1 MTKQSNTKL
10 KAGDQAPD
18 FTLKDA
24 NNNDVHLHDFRGRPV
39 VLVFYPY
46 DWSGTCTNEMNLL
59 QEVLPD
65 FEQKN
70 ATVLGISADS
80 RHSHKAWAEQLGI
93 TFPLLADRKAEAI
106 RAYGVQNPDGAA
118 ERATFLV
125 DENGKIAY
133 ADVSPERAII
143 PEIPKVFDAL
153 EQMEGSK

>member
-1 MTKQSNTKL
+1 MAEQNNAPL
-10 KAGDQAPD
+10 KVGDAAPD
-18 FTLKDA
+18 FTLKDTD
-24 NNNDVHLHDFRGRPV
+24 NKDVSLHDYRGRPV

-70 ATVLGISADS
+70 AAVLGISADS
-80 RHSHKAWAEQLGI
+80 RHSHKAWAQQLGI
-93 TFPLLADRKAEAI
+93 TFPLLADRHSEAI
-106 RAYGVQNPDGAA
+106 SAYGVQNADGAA
-118 ERATFLV
+118 NRATFIV
-125 DENGKIAY
+125 DENGKIAH
-133 ADVSPERAII
+133 ADVSPERNTI

>member
-1 MTKQSNTKL
+1 MAEQNNTPL
-10 KAGDQAPD
+10 KVGDVAPD
-18 FTLKDA
+18 FTLKNA
-24 NNNDVHLHDFRGRPV
+24 NNNDVALHDYRGRPV

-65 FEQKN
+65 FEEKN

-93 TFPLLADRKAEAI
+93 TFPLLADRKSEAI

-118 ERATFLV
+118 NRATFVV
-125 DENGKIAY
+125 DEHGKIAR
-133 ADVSPERAII
+133 ADVSPDRNII